1 MGGDEP
7 LIVLI
12 HREEIV
18 VVARPFGRIPLQLMD
33 HGAGGYFLI
42 RLAQLQARLAERRIG
57 RVFRFVT

>member
-18 VVARPFGRIPLQLMD
+18 VVARPFGRISLQLMN
-33 HGAGGYFLI
+33 HGAGSYFLI
-42 RLAQLQARLAERRIG
+42 RLAQLQARLAEEE
-57 RVFRFVT
+57 

>member
-33 HGAGGYFLI
+33 HGAGSYFLI
-42 RLAQLQARLAERRIG
+42 RLRSCRRDL
-57 RVFRFVT
+57 RKEE

>member
-18 VVARPFGRIPLQLMD
+18 VVARPFGRITLQLMN
-33 HGAGGYFLI
+33 HGAGRHFLI
-42 RLAQLQARLAERRIG
+42 RLAQLQARFAE
-57 RVFRFVT
+57 